1 MSVSLERQLYYL
13 RPGPKECYP
22 WNGDVTNTDGRRDIR
37 PIVLEFHDRHCCSFR
52 DFTGTPVTAASI
64 YRVCVDIA
72 SVQRIGPVTVLIGP
86 KLIRTI
92 LIGESDAH

>member
-22 WNGDVTNTDGRRDIR
+22 WNGDVTNTDGRRGIR
-37 PIVLEFHDRHCCSFR
+37 PIVLEFHDRHCCLFR
-52 DFTGTPVTAASI
+52 DYTGTPVTAASF
-64 YRVCVDIA
+64 YRVCVDFA

-86 KLIRTI
+86 KYIRMTLID
-92 LIGESDAH
+92 ESDAH